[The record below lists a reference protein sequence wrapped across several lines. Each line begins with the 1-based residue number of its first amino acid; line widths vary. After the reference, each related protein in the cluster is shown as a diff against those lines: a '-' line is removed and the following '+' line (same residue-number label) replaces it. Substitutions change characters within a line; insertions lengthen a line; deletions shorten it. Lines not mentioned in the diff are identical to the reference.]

1 MTTIEID
8 QDIHEYLLLRVRDFG
23 ESASDVL
30 RRELGLI
37 EAGKPISNGVVSSHE
52 LAEVL
57 ESSKIKHARGVVGRF
72 LEILAAAY
80 TQKKENFEIVLAIQ
94 GRGRIYFAKS
104 KKEIE
109 ASGNSTQPR
118 QIPDAPY
125 WVMTNSP
132 TAQKKVMLR
141 EVLEGLGYSHEAVRA
156 AVHVIGA

>member
-8 QDIHEYLLLRVRDFG
+8 QEIHDYLLQRVRNFG

-30 RRELGLI
+30 RRELGLN
-37 EAGKPISNGVVSSHE
+37 GISRSTPNSALPNHE
-52 LAEVL
+52 LTEFL
-57 ESSKIKHARGVVGRF
+57 ESSRIKHARGVVGRF
-72 LEILAAAY
+72 LEILSVAFS
-80 TQKKENFEIVLAIQ
+80 QNKEEFDLVLAIQ

-118 QIPDAPY
+118 QIPGTPY

-132 TAQKKVMLR
+132 TTQKKEMLR
-141 EVLEGLGYSHEAVRA
+141 EVLDGLGYSPEAIRAAVRA
-156 AVHVIGA
+156 IGA